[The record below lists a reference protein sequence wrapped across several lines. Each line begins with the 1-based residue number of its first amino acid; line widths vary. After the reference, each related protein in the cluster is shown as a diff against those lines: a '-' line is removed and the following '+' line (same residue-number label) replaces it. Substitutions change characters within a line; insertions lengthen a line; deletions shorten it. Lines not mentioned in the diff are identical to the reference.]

1 LDHIH
6 VSNLVLK
13 TSVWLAVLLENA
25 EVHERVQIEVDLSTD
40 LDAIAFTFEE
50 FEIEDG
56 LVLVWDHFHIDHP
69 E

>member
-1 LDHIH
+1 
-6 VSNLVLK
+6 
-13 TSVWLAVLLENA
+13 
-25 EVHERVQIEVDLSTD
+25 VQIEVDLSTD